1 MNELSTGGPLVSV
14 VIPMYQAGAWI
25 METLESVAS
34 QTHPWVETIVVDG
47 GSLDR
52 GADLVSVF
60 AESAERPVRLVR
72 TTNKGVAA
80 ARNLGIAESSGA
92 YVALLDTD
100 DLWHP
105 AKLELQVAQL
115 ERSGSPMC
123 TCGYEFFD
131 NRTRRR
137 IGVVRF
143 DDGSAALRG
152 WLALEGNGLALA
164 SMALIRREALDDLRR
179 FDSTFSISA
188 DLDFALRVG
197 ETGHIDAIHAVLVG
211 YRVHPGQMHRQ
222 ISGLAGDMS
231 ALYDRVFSDG
241 GEPSFERR
249 CRANLAVHIG
259 LSQLLRGWVASAVCH
274 LGRSGWSWTQLR
286 KADSRPSVWRTCT
299 RLPRNRATRPDTE
312 KVSVRVSLH
321 LRSLCRH
328 LLELRLGTWHQIPVG
343 TSATRV
349 REST

>member
-1 MNELSTGGPLVSV
+1 MVGGRRMAKVGQPVTGETPDIPLVSV

-25 METLESVAS
+25 METLESVTS
-34 QTHPWVETIVVDG
+34 QTHPWVETIVVDD

-92 YVALLDTD
+92 YVALLDAD
-100 DLWHP
+100 DLWQP

-115 ERSGSPMC
+115 EMSGSPMC

-131 NRTRRR
+131 DRTKRR

-164 SMALIRREALDDLRR
+164 STALIRREALDDLRR

-197 ETGHIDAIHAVLVG
+197 EPGHIDALHAVLVG

-222 ISGLAGDMS
+222 ISGLVGDMS
-231 ALYDRVFSDG
+231 PLYDRVFSDG

-259 LSQLLRGWVASAVCH
+259 LSQLLRGRVASAVRH
-274 LGRSGWSWTQLR
+274 LGRSVGPGLNCE
-286 KADSRPSVWRTCT
+286 RPT
-299 RLPRNRATRPDTE
+299 
-312 KVSVRVSLH
+312 
-321 LRSLCRH
+321 
-328 LLELRLGTWHQIPVG
+328 
-343 TSATRV
+343 
-349 REST
+349 